1 MQIFQLHNLSFYAI
15 LSVML
20 QAIRSRGYALYLLLK
35 LKHRDFVRLAR
46 KIPVI
51 CNLEGIKTSTRMIQV
66 SDLTLQ
72 FDKKP
77 LFEDVNLKF
86 SPGNCY
92 GIIGANGAGKSTF
105 LKVLANEIEPNYG
118 QVQVEPNSRMAV
130 LRQNHFGYD
139 EYPVIDTVI
148 MGHKRLYDVMKE
160 KEAIYAKE
168 EFTDEDGMK
177 AGELEAEFAELD
189 GWSAESNA
197 AELLSGLGIPESLHH
212 RYMSDLSTNQKVRV
226 LLAQALFDEPDILLL
241 DEPTND
247 LDLET
252 VQWLEDFLLDFDNIA
267 IVVSHDRHFLDT
279 VCTHIADIDYR
290 QIRLYTGN
298 YSFWYESTRLA
309 MRQRQEQNK
318 KLEEKRKELKTFI
331 ERFSANK
338 SKSRQATSRKKMLEK
353 LEPEDIPPSNRR
365 APGIILQ
372 QAREAGD
379 QILQVNQLQHH
390 FEQETLFSDVSLN
403 VEKGDK
409 VAILSDNHSAVSS
422 FFEVINGAIKPDQG
436 DYKWGITVSTAYLPN
451 DNTEYFK
458 EPLTLIDWLR
468 QYSDNR
474 EENYIR
480 SFLGKMLFS
489 GEESFKKANVLSGGE
504 RMRCMIARMM
514 LQQANV
520 LILDEPTNHL
530 DLEAITALNN
540 AIKEFNGT
548 VLFHSQD
555 HEFLQSTANRI
566 VELTPAGIID
576 KRMSFDEYLADE
588 QIKAQRDALYQPA

>member
-1 MQIFQLHNLSFYAI
+1 
-15 LSVML
+15 
-20 QAIRSRGYALYLLLK
+20 
-35 LKHRDFVRLAR
+35 
-46 KIPVI
+46 
-51 CNLEGIKTSTRMIQV
+51 MIQV

-86 SPGNCY
+86 TPGNCY

-105 LKVLANEIEPNYG
+105 LKVLAGDIEPNYG
-118 QVQVEPNSRMAV
+118 HVHIEPNSRMAV
-130 LRQNHFGYD
+130 LRQDHFAYD
-139 EYPVIDTVI
+139 AYPVMDTVI

-160 KEAIYAKE
+160 KEAIYAKS
-168 EFTDEDGMK
+168 EFTDEDGMR
-177 AGELEAEFAELD
+177 AGDLEAEFAELG
-189 GWSAESNA
+189 GWSAESDA
-197 AELLSGLGIPESLHH
+197 AELLSGLGIPESIHH
-212 RYMSDLSTNQKVRV
+212 NYMSELSTNQKVRV
-226 LLAQALFDEPDILLL
+226 LLAQALFDDPDILLL

-252 VQWLEDFLLDFDNIA
+252 VQWLEEFLVDFDNLA

-279 VCTHIADIDYR
+279 VCTHVADIDYR
-290 QIRLYTGN
+290 QIRLYSGN

-372 QAREAGD
+372 QEREAGD
-379 QILQVNQLQHH
+379 QILEVNHLQHS
-390 FEQETLFSDVSLN
+390 FEGQPLLGDVSFN
-403 VEKGDK
+403 VERGDK
-409 VAILSDNHSAVSS
+409 IAILSEDHNAVST
-422 FFEVINGAIKPDQG
+422 FFDIINGVIDPQSG
-436 DYKWGITVSTAYLPN
+436 NYKWGITVRAAYLPN
-451 DNTEYFK
+451 DNTAYFQ
-458 EPLTLIDWLR
+458 EDLNLIDWLR
-468 QYSDNR
+468 QYSSNR

-530 DLEAITALNN
+530 DLEAITAFNN
-540 AIKEFNGT
+540 AIKDFTGT

-555 HEFLQSTANRI
+555 HEFLQSVANRV
-566 VELTPAGIID
+566 VELSPAGIID
-576 KRMSFDEYLADE
+576 KRMSFDEYLTDE
-588 QIKAQRDALYQPA
+588 QIKAQRQALYQPA

>member
-1 MQIFQLHNLSFYAI
+1 
-15 LSVML
+15 
-20 QAIRSRGYALYLLLK
+20 
-35 LKHRDFVRLAR
+35 
-46 KIPVI
+46 
-51 CNLEGIKTSTRMIQV
+51 MIQV

-86 SPGNCY
+86 TPGNCY

-105 LKVLANEIEPNYG
+105 LKVLAGDIEPNYG
-118 QVQVEPNSRMAV
+118 HVHIEPNSRMAV
-130 LRQNHFGYD
+130 LRQDHFAYD
-139 EYPVIDTVI
+139 SYPVMDTVI

-160 KEAIYAKE
+160 KEAIYAKS
-168 EFTDEDGMK
+168 EFTDEDGMR
-177 AGELEAEFAELD
+177 AGDLEAEFAELG
-189 GWSAESNA
+189 GWSAESDA
-197 AELLSGLGIPESLHH
+197 AELLSGLGIPESIHH
-212 RYMSDLSTNQKVRV
+212 NYMSELSTNQKVRV
-226 LLAQALFDEPDILLL
+226 LLAQALFDDPDILLL

-252 VQWLEDFLLDFDNIA
+252 VQWLEEFLVDFDNLA

-279 VCTHIADIDYR
+279 VCTHVADIDYR
-290 QIRLYTGN
+290 QIRLYSGN

-372 QAREAGD
+372 QEREAGD
-379 QILQVNQLQHH
+379 QILEVNHLQHS
-390 FEQETLFSDVSLN
+390 FEGQPLLGDVSFN
-403 VEKGDK
+403 VERGDK
-409 VAILSDNHSAVSS
+409 IAILSEDHNAVST
-422 FFEVINGAIKPDQG
+422 FFDIINGVIDPQSG
-436 DYKWGITVSTAYLPN
+436 NYKWGITVRAAYLPN
-451 DNTEYFK
+451 DNTAYFQ
-458 EPLTLIDWLR
+458 EDLNLIDWLR
-468 QYSDNR
+468 QYSSNR

-530 DLEAITALNN
+530 DLEAITAFNN
-540 AIKEFNGT
+540 AIKDFTGT

-555 HEFLQSTANRI
+555 HEFLQSVANRV
-566 VELTPAGIID
+566 VELSPAGIID
-576 KRMSFDEYLADE
+576 KRMSFDEYLTDE
-588 QIKAQRDALYQPA
+588 QIKAQRQALYQPA

>member
-1 MQIFQLHNLSFYAI
+1 
-15 LSVML
+15 
-20 QAIRSRGYALYLLLK
+20 
-35 LKHRDFVRLAR
+35 
-46 KIPVI
+46 
-51 CNLEGIKTSTRMIQV
+51 MIQV

-86 SPGNCY
+86 TPGNCY

-105 LKVLANEIEPNYG
+105 LKVLAGDIEPNYG
-118 QVQVEPNSRMAV
+118 HVHIEPNSRMAV
-130 LRQNHFGYD
+130 LRQDHFAYD
-139 EYPVIDTVI
+139 AYPVMDTVI

-160 KEAIYAKE
+160 KEAIYAKS
-168 EFTDEDGMK
+168 EFTDEDGMR
-177 AGELEAEFAELD
+177 AGDLEAEFAELG
-189 GWSAESNA
+189 GWSAESDA
-197 AELLSGLGIPESLHH
+197 AELLSGLGIPESIHH
-212 RYMSDLSTNQKVRV
+212 NYMSELSTNQKVRV
-226 LLAQALFDEPDILLL
+226 LLAQALFDDPDILLL

-252 VQWLEDFLLDFDNIA
+252 VQWLEEFLVDFDNLA

-279 VCTHIADIDYR
+279 VCTHVADIDYR
-290 QIRLYTGN
+290 QIRLYSGN

-372 QAREAGD
+372 QEREAGD
-379 QILQVNQLQHH
+379 QILEVNNLQHS
-390 FEQETLFSDVSLN
+390 FEGQPLLGDVSFN
-403 VEKGDK
+403 VERGDK
-409 VAILSDNHSAVSS
+409 IAILSEDHNAVST
-422 FFEVINGAIKPDQG
+422 FFDIINGVIDPQSG
-436 DYKWGITVSTAYLPN
+436 NYKWGITVRAAYLPN
-451 DNTEYFK
+451 DNTAYFQ
-458 EPLTLIDWLR
+458 EDLNLIDWLR
-468 QYSDNR
+468 QYSSNR

-530 DLEAITALNN
+530 DLEAITAFNN
-540 AIKEFNGT
+540 AIKDFTGT

-555 HEFLQSTANRI
+555 HEFLQSVANRV
-566 VELTPAGIID
+566 VELSPAGIID
-576 KRMSFDEYLADE
+576 KRMSFDEYLTDE
-588 QIKAQRDALYQPA
+588 QIKAQRQALYQPA

>member
-1 MQIFQLHNLSFYAI
+1 
-15 LSVML
+15 
-20 QAIRSRGYALYLLLK
+20 
-35 LKHRDFVRLAR
+35 
-46 KIPVI
+46 
-51 CNLEGIKTSTRMIQV
+51 MIQV

-86 SPGNCY
+86 TPGNCY

-105 LKVLANEIEPNYG
+105 LKVLAGDIEPNYG
-118 QVQVEPNSRMAV
+118 HVHVEPSSRMTV
-130 LRQNHFGYD
+130 LRQDHFAYD
-139 EYPVIDTVI
+139 AYPVMDTVI

-160 KEAIYAKE
+160 KDVIYAKS
-168 EFTDEDGMK
+168 EFTDEDGMR
-177 AGELEAEFAELD
+177 AGNLEAEFAELG
-189 GWSAESNA
+189 GWSAESDA
-197 AELLSGLGIPESLHH
+197 AELLSGLGIPESIHQN
-212 RYMSDLSTNQKVRV
+212 YMSELSTNQKVRV
-226 LLAQALFDEPDILLL
+226 LLAQALFDDPDILLL

-252 VQWLEDFLLDFDNIA
+252 VQWLEEFLVDFDNLA

-279 VCTHIADIDYR
+279 VCTHVADIDYR
-290 QIRLYTGN
+290 QIRLYSGN

-372 QAREAGD
+372 QEREAGD
-379 QILQVNQLQHH
+379 QILEVDQLRHT
-390 FEQETLFSDVSLN
+390 FEGQPLLADVSFN
-403 VEKGDK
+403 VERGDK
-409 VAILSDNHSAVSS
+409 IAILSEDHNAVST
-422 FFEVINGAIKPDQG
+422 FFDIINGEITPTSG
-436 DYKWGITVSTAYLPN
+436 NYKWGITVSAAYLPN
-451 DNTEYFK
+451 DNTSYFQ
-458 EPLTLIDWLR
+458 EDLNLIDWLR
-468 QYSDNR
+468 QYSSNR

-530 DLEAITALNN
+530 DLEAITAFNN
-540 AIKEFNGT
+540 AIKDFTGT

-555 HEFLQSTANRI
+555 HEFLQSVANRV
-566 VELTPAGIID
+566 VELSPAGIID
-576 KRMSFDEYLADE
+576 KRMGFDEYLNDE
-588 QIKAQRDALYQPA
+588 QIKEQRQALYQLA

>member
-1 MQIFQLHNLSFYAI
+1 
-15 LSVML
+15 
-20 QAIRSRGYALYLLLK
+20 
-35 LKHRDFVRLAR
+35 
-46 KIPVI
+46 
-51 CNLEGIKTSTRMIQV
+51 MIQV

-86 SPGNCY
+86 TPGNCY

-105 LKVLANEIEPNYG
+105 LKVLAGDIEPNYG
-118 QVQVEPNSRMAV
+118 QVHVDPNSRMTV
-130 LRQNHFGYD
+130 LRQDHFAYD
-139 EYPVIDTVI
+139 AYPVLDTVI

-160 KEAIYAKE
+160 KEAIYAKS
-168 EFTDEDGMK
+168 EFTDEDGMR
-177 AGELEAEFAELD
+177 AGDLEAEFAELG
-189 GWSAESNA
+189 GWSAESDA
-197 AELLSGLGIPESLHH
+197 AELLSGLGIPENIHQN
-212 RYMSDLSTNQKVRV
+212 YMSELSTNQKVRV
-226 LLAQALFDEPDILLL
+226 LLAQALFDDPDILLL

-252 VQWLEDFLLDFDNIA
+252 VQWLEEFLVDFDNLA

-279 VCTHIADIDYR
+279 VCTHVADIDYR
-290 QIRLYTGN
+290 QIRLYSGN

-318 KLEEKRKELKTFI
+318 KREEKRKELKNFI

-372 QAREAGD
+372 QEREAGD
-379 QILQVNQLQHH
+379 QILEVDQLQHS
-390 FEQETLFSDVSLN
+390 FEGQPLLGDVSFN
-403 VEKGDK
+403 VERGDK
-409 VAILSDNHSAVSS
+409 IAILSEDHNAVST
-422 FFEVINGAIKPDQG
+422 FFDIINGAITPTG
-436 DYKWGITVSTAYLPN
+436 GNYKWGITVSTAYLPN
-451 DNTEYFK
+451 DNTAYFQ
-458 EPLTLIDWLR
+458 ENLNLIDWLR
-468 QYSDNR
+468 QYSSNR

-530 DLEAITALNN
+530 DLEAITAFNN
-540 AIKEFNGT
+540 AIKDFTGT

-555 HEFLQSTANRI
+555 HEFLQSVANRI
-566 VELTPAGIID
+566 VELSPAGIID
-576 KRMSFDEYLADE
+576 KRMSFDEYLSDE
-588 QIKAQRDALYQPA
+588 QIKEQRQALYQPA